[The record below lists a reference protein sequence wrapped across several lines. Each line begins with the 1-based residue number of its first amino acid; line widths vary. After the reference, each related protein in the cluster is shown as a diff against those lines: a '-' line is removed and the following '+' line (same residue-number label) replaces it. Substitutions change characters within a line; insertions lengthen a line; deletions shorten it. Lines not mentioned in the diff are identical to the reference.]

1 MSTSRSHSSL
11 KYEKISPLHTSRVTW
26 LSDISGKRAF
36 GHLYWREYEDE
47 KGEDLFILLV
57 IDTEEGGERSALFSA
72 ASIFSAVALRFPP
85 GIKMILYVEA
95 AEVAEG
101 YMVASQEEDEGLI
114 LWQRT
119 NVMNAR
125 HLRTYFPQGAF
136 RPSSRRPR

>member
-11 KYEKISPLHTSRVTW
+11 KYERISPLHISRITW
-26 LSDISGKRAF
+26 LSDISGRRAF

-57 IDTEEGGERSALFSA
+57 VDAEEGGERSALFSA
-72 ASIFSAVALRFPP
+72 ASVFSAVALRFPP

-95 AEVAEG
+95 SDVAEG
-101 YMVASQEEDEGLI
+101 YMVASQEVDEDLI

-119 NVMNAR
+119 NMMNAR
-125 HLRTYFPQGAF
+125 HLRTYFPQG
-136 RPSSRRPR
+136 SSRSSWRRPR